1 MEQFKNIRRVD
12 LETGE
17 PAAFSVRQLYYA
29 DKNANRI
36 GAMVYAN
43 GEPVALTGTCSGT
56 AIRADGT
63 TVPMTGAISGNTAYV
78 DLIQDCY
85 AVEGE
90 IRIFVKI
97 TSGNVTATLAAA
109 VGTVRLT
116 ETNAVIDPGE
126 IIPSVSALISAI
138 DDAIASIPADYSDLL
153 AAIAPVYT
161 DLTFP
166 VKKGRFC
173 WQNGVLYAAKQ
184 DINTSESWTASH
196 WVSSSL
202 ANELS
207 WRVDDVKSAF
217 DSAIDGY
224 IDIGA
229 WHENRYIKAN
239 GDAQTY
245 NGWKA
250 TAYLEVGNAKK
261 LTIEATSA
269 SSGAYNAFYDSEKAH
284 LGDNFSFNAGVNT
297 IDIPEGA
304 YYYRL
309 SMPNAVNIAIKWW
322 LAADVEDTSKKIDEI
337 TDALTDSGILVP
349 GYYEIGEWTFGSYI
363 LTNVSVGS
371 TVSTTPVDSA
381 GYGYKIIDCLSGEK
395 FSVSGT
401 GGTNP
406 RLWAFTDS
414 EYKLISKT
422 SATSGQQTD
431 VLLTA
436 PEDGYLIV
444 NTYTGESATYSVKKY
459 QYVPEIVTRINE
471 KLDKGF
477 YSLNDVIKNSNP
489 GYINIGAVGDTI
501 DYTPIYSSSRLFGVF
516 QVSQSDVFKITG
528 SGGNASRLWC
538 FVDSNDVVLSRSAAD
553 LSITDLILVAPANGK
568 LIINTYFKNYN
579 IRKQLNDGGIAYSEA
594 VNKANYDYRNNGL
607 DILSAFN
614 NVTCCGDSL
623 TASVVYTHDNGDG
636 THQVRSAYKKYPWI
650 LGQKIGAE
658 AESVATGGYTATDWW
673 GAYASRIVQKENHL
687 IIIYLGTNGGLT
699 DTLAT
704 DAPGTDYTQYANT
717 NTGNYCKMVAKS
729 LEVGAR
735 VLLIKIHHGGGGDT
749 FTTNDVIDQI
759 AEKFNVAVVN
769 VPELQERKYHAF
781 PDNTG
786 VNDLHYNDL
795 GYAAFAE
802 ALIRNVGILSDE
814 MAVRL
819 IPV

>member
-1 MEQFKNIRRVD
+1 MREMNLTFANFGNRVIPIGTAGENLAMQVKID
-12 LETGE
+12 CSAPLAEHSGAHAALTVNPPSGGEYTGETWTDGTDVYWKVQNSDLLVPGRGNVVLSIIDNLGMILETAAAIIVIQDNNESGALPKWLDDLIAKALYLDSIAE
-17 PAAFSVRQLYYA
+17 PAAA
-29 DKNANRI
+29 
-36 GAMVYAN
+36 GA
-43 GEPVALTGTCSGT
+43 VAAKLL
-56 AIRADGT
+56 A
-63 TVPMTGAISGNTAYV
+63 
-78 DLIQDCY
+78 
-85 AVEGE
+85 E
-90 IRIFVKI
+90 
-97 TSGNVTATLAAA
+97 AAA
-109 VGTVRLT
+109 
-116 ETNAVIDPGE
+116 TNAAA
-126 IIPSVSALISAI
+126 SAA
-138 DDAIASIPADYSDLL
+138 DAAQYTA
-153 AAIAPVYT
+153 AAIAAWLDDHPEATTTVQDGAITRAKLDADLQEKT
-161 DLTFP
+161 D
-166 VKKGRFC
+166 
-173 WQNGVLYAAKQ
+173 A
-184 DINTSESWTASH
+184 
-196 WVSSSL
+196 
-202 ANELS
+202 
-207 WRVDDVKSAF
+207 VDDLKSAF

-239 GDAQTY
+239 GEAQTY

-261 LTIEATSA
+261 LTIEATA
-269 SSGAYNAFYDSEKAH
+269 DSSGAYNAFYDSEKAH

-322 LAADVEDTSKKIDEI
+322 LAVDVEDTSKKIDE
-337 TDALTDSGILVP
+337 TTYALTDSGILVP

-363 LTNVSVGS
+363 NTNVSVGS
-371 TVSTTPVDSA
+371 TVSTTPVEFS
-381 GYGYKIIDCLSGEK
+381 GYGYKIIECISGDK

-401 GGTNP
+401 GGNAP

-414 EYKLISKT
+414 SYKLVSKT
-422 SATSGQQTD
+422 SSTSGQQTN
-431 VLLTA
+431 VMLTA

-444 NTYTGESATYSVKKY
+444 NSYTGASTTYNVKKY
-459 QYVPEIVTRINE
+459 QYVSEIVNSIDG

-477 YSLNDVIKNSNP
+477 YSLNDVIKNSSP
-489 GYINIGAVGDTI
+489 GYISIGAVGDTV
-501 DYTPIYSSSRLFGVF
+501 DYTPIYSSSHLFGVF
-516 QVSQSDVFKITG
+516 TVAQGDVFKVTG
-528 SGGNASRLWC
+528 AGGNAPRLWS
-538 FVDSNDVVLSRSAAD
+538 FVDTDDVILSRSSAD
-553 LSITDLILVAPANGK
+553 LSITDLILVAPADGK
-568 LIINTYFKNYN
+568 LIINTYFRNYN
-579 IRKQLNDGGIAYSEA
+579 IRKQLANGGTAYEEAIKKSE
-594 VNKANYDYRNNGL
+594 YDYRNNGL
-607 DILSAFN
+607 DVLSAFS

-636 THQVRSAYKKYPWI
+636 THQVRSAYKKYPMI

-658 AESVATGGYTATDWW
+658 AESVATGGYSATDWW

-759 AEKFNVAVVN
+759 AEKFSVAVVN
-769 VPELQERKYHAF
+769 VPELLERKYHAF

-786 VNDLHYNDL
+786 VNDLHLNDL

-802 ALIRNVGILSDE
+802 ALIRNVGNLPDE
-814 MAVRL
+814 MMVRL